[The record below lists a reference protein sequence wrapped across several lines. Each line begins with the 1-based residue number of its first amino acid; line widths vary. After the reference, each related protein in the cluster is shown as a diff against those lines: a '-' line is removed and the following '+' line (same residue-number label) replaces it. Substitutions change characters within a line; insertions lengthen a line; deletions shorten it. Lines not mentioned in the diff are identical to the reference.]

1 MKNKKTLIA
10 LIVLVVLVQ
19 LFQSIGTR
27 LSVKLDKRI
36 RK

>member
-1 MKNKKTLIA
+1 MILA
-10 LIVLVVLVQ
+10 VIVLVVLVQ